1 MNRIRRLYL
10 EDFGILPDDGQNM
23 APFLR
28 QAIEEAQ
35 ALPGPCEISLRF
47 GNYDIYADD
56 LAEKKIFVTNT
67 DSGKDG
73 DEITRRFAVLFD
85 SVQNII
91 LNGNGSTIRFH
102 GQMTLMG
109 LLNCQDI
116 TLKNMIF
123 ETPHPT
129 LTEMTVIAL
138 GKGYLDCRV
147 HPDSRYRIRD
157 GKIEWYGE
165 NFAFSRGVSQLYDP
179 KSGLTWRE
187 YGPMQD
193 ENAVWEESSTGV
205 LRLWYTGDENQN
217 PYGAQVGYVFQMR
230 DPYRNEC
237 GILVSSAKG
246 ITLKNIVIHYMHEMG
261 FIAQNSENIYI
272 DGLQVLPSRGRTA
285 ACSSDILHFS
295 GCRGEIV
302 IENGC
307 FVGAHD
313 DTVNIH
319 GTHLQIMKKEGRCIT
334 IRFMHTQTYGIGGF
348 EPGDTVAA
356 VDPDTLLLAAEATV
370 ISANELSPREILLEL
385 DGESLEAFS
394 EGMMVENRTAAPA
407 VTIRGNTFERV
418 PTRGILVT
426 TWRKVLIEDNRFY
439 RVKMCGILIADDARS
454 WYESGNVTDVTVR
467 GNVYRKGGGAFL
479 QVLPENSLYAGPV
492 HRHIIVTGNDLEF
505 SQGNETVLEA
515 RCTDDIAFC
524 DNRLSGFSS
533 ICRLSFESCGNICVE
548 RNDFT
553 GELIMINQ

>member
-187 YGPMQD
+187 YGRCRMKTPYGRNPRPAFSAFGIQEMNTKTPMAHRWAMYFRCGIPI
-193 ENAVWEESSTGV
+193 ETNAVFWFHPQRG
-205 LRLWYTGDENQN
+205 LR
-217 PYGAQVGYVFQMR
+217 
-230 DPYRNEC
+230 
-237 GILVSSAKG
+237 
-246 ITLKNIVIHYMHEMG
+246 
-261 FIAQNSENIYI
+261 
-272 DGLQVLPSRGRTA
+272 
-285 ACSSDILHFS
+285 
-295 GCRGEIV
+295 
-302 IENGC
+302 
-307 FVGAHD
+307 
-313 DTVNIH
+313 
-319 GTHLQIMKKEGRCIT
+319 
-334 IRFMHTQTYGIGGF
+334 
-348 EPGDTVAA
+348 
-356 VDPDTLLLAAEATV
+356 
-370 ISANELSPREILLEL
+370 
-385 DGESLEAFS
+385 
-394 EGMMVENRTAAPA
+394 
-407 VTIRGNTFERV
+407 
-418 PTRGILVT
+418 
-426 TWRKVLIEDNRFY
+426 
-439 RVKMCGILIADDARS
+439 
-454 WYESGNVTDVTVR
+454 
-467 GNVYRKGGGAFL
+467 
-479 QVLPENSLYAGPV
+479 
-492 HRHIIVTGNDLEF
+492 
-505 SQGNETVLEA
+505 
-515 RCTDDIAFC
+515 
-524 DNRLSGFSS
+524 
-533 ICRLSFESCGNICVE
+533 
-548 RNDFT
+548 
-553 GELIMINQ
+553 